1 MTLINPTI
9 ARIVVN
15 GSPSGNSKDNTNKAH
30 RMLLDAFNSTRW
42 PSGTATF
49 AITPGGFIR
58 VPFPREY
65 DGKCGWNSRS
75 SDFAKI
81 IPFAQDA
88 INKVMTKEVLKI
100 ARRRVKF
107 LTLGVDLNNYGGK
120 FSEDKSELHAEIVG
134 IVNTL
139 SGKIVHWTGKSYPI
153 FKQENRL
160 VRQSDLESHFFSY
173 GAECVLIL
181 GCHDLN
187 MFGNRGRPT
196 PNKNSRKKKIRN
208 KTLRLVKS
216 HKPTIVLH
224 HPHSTDSPKIWLSA
238 WGSTKKQIKNKF
250 IYASSI
256 AHYQFNNEK
265 PREKLDDV
273 LEGTRCC
280 GSHVVD
286 VRVKGI

>member
-1 MTLINPTI
+1 
-9 ARIVVN
+9 
-15 GSPSGNSKDNTNKAH
+15 
-30 RMLLDAFNSTRW
+30 MLLDAFNSTRW

-65 DGKCGWNSRS
+65 DGKCGWNSCL

-100 ARRRVKF
+100 VRRRVKF

-134 IVNTL
+134 IVNTS
-139 SGKIVHWTGKSYPI
+139 SGKVVHWTGKSYPI

-160 VRQSDLESHFFSY
+160 VRQSDLESHFFFCGTNCS
-173 GAECVLIL
+173 LIL

-187 MFGNRGRPT
+187 MFGNRGYT
-196 PNKNSRKKKIRN
+196 NQSENGRKRKICDEMR
-208 KTLRLVKS
+208 KLVKS
-216 HKPTIVLH
+216 RKPKIVLH
-224 HPHSTDSPKIWLSA
+224 HPHSTDSPNIWSSA
-238 WGSTKKQIKNKF
+238 WGSATNKEKEKRTIKNKF
-250 IYASSI
+250 IYASGI
-256 AHYQFNNEK
+256 AYYRFNNEK
-265 PREKLDDV
+265 PRQKLDDV
-273 LEGTRCC
+273 LARTRCC